1 MSNAEDD
8 DCGND
13 DCGNDDISN
22 CGNRNCGNDD
32 CGNGNCDISK
42 LFSRSRDVELLF
54 SPESSEGAVQVTKKV
69 ETAFR

>member
-1 MSNAEDD
+1 MAMMIVVMM
-8 DCGND
+8 
-13 DCGNDDISN
+13 ISAIVVMVIVFS
-22 CGNRNCGNDD
+22 NDD

-54 SPESSEGAVQVTKKV
+54 SPEGSEGAVQVMEKV

>member
-13 DCGNDDISN
+13 DVSN
-22 CGNRNCGNDD
+22 CGNGHFGNDD
-32 CGNGNCDISK
+32 CGNGNCGNDDISK

-54 SPESSEGAVQVTKKV
+54 SPEGSEGAVQVMKKV